1 MRAGVEACAAGRHDT
16 DVAAAVH
23 AGLIE
28 AGGDYMSYPP
38 FINSGWATCL
48 VHNTWSGRRLDQG
61 DLVFLEI
68 SGVVH
73 RYGAA
78 LMRSVAIGKID
89 AEFERRNEIVHEV
102 LATTMAAIRPGVT
115 SGDVN
120 SACAA
125 AFARHGY
132 TMLKRAGS
140 SMGINFPPGWGE
152 GDLLDLSAGS
162 PVVLQPGMV
171 FHIPQPYRMAGEQ
184 TVSVSETVLVTET
197 SCESLTQFPRQLF
210 RA

>member
-1 MRAGVEACAAGRHDT
+1 VVGEPPQLGFEPRDHLEIGTALDLIDMESAAR
-16 DVAAAVH
+16 V
-23 AGLIE
+23 
-28 AGGDYMSYPP
+28 
-38 FINSGWATCL
+38 SGSRFAYL
-48 VHNTWSGRRLDQG
+48 KG

-132 TMLKRAGS
+132 TMLKRAGY